1 MILHEAKGAVSAAHA
16 DTYEMVGRLG
26 LEPRTNTLKGY
37 CSTN

>member
-1 MILHEAKGAVSAAHA
+1 LDRKLLFLQQVCCKQ
-16 DTYEMVGRLG
+16 VGRLG